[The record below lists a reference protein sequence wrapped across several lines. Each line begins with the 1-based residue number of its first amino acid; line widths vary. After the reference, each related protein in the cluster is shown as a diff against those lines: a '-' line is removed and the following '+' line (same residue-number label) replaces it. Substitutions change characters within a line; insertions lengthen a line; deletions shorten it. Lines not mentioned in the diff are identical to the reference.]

1 MRAHL
6 HTHFKRA
13 HTHKPHVNASQHS
26 DGNKHFLISSSLHYS
41 QLAACTVSIIL
52 LHSHT
57 LTHTH
62 TQTYITQ
69 PTRTHTQVHGTVN
82 QGMLNQ
88 CQNSI
93 NSPAPCDGGGSLYPT
108 PPPPHPPPVRPLFLL
123 FSPFPV
129 ISFSSAL
136 PHHFL
141 SSSSSSFHLADA
153 LKSQK
158 ALAIYY
164 TTTTLP
170 SPPHKPGT
178 KMLLVELKTTN
189 LLISQKNMTW
199 KRLQSTCCIFL
210 CLLPLSCFY
219 VLLLFNIW
227 FDVFFLMFL
236 AERIFFMPHYAFE
249 MFFILVQTCKWLK
262 VYIQNIV

>member
-26 DGNKHFLISSSLHYS
+26 DRNKHFLISSSLH
-41 QLAACTVSIIL
+41 QLVACTVSIIP

-57 LTHTH
+57 VTHTH

-69 PTRTHTQVHGTVN
+69 PTRTHAQVLGTVN

-108 PPPPHPPPVRPLFLL
+108 PPPPHPPSVRPLFLL

-158 ALAIYY
+158 ALAI
-164 TTTTLP
+164 
-170 SPPHKPGT
+170 
-178 KMLLVELKTTN
+178 
-189 LLISQKNMTW
+189 
-199 KRLQSTCCIFL
+199 
-210 CLLPLSCFY
+210 
-219 VLLLFNIW
+219 
-227 FDVFFLMFL
+227 
-236 AERIFFMPHYAFE
+236 
-249 MFFILVQTCKWLK
+249 
-262 VYIQNIV
+262 

>member
-41 QLAACTVSIIL
+41 QLAACTVSIIP

-57 LTHTH
+57 VTHTH

-69 PTRTHTQVHGTVN
+69 PTRTHAQVHGTVN

-108 PPPPHPPPVRPLFLL
+108 PPLPHPPPVRPLFLL

-164 TTTTLP
+164 TTTMVP

-189 LLISQKNMTW
+189 LLISQKIW
-199 KRLQSTCCIFL
+199 HEKDFSQHVAFFVFVAVIVLL
-210 CLLPLSCFY
+210 CLVIVQYLIWCFY
-219 VLLLFNIW
+219 
-227 FDVFFLMFL
+227 FLMFL
-236 AERIFFMPHYAFE
+236 AEMIFFYASLCFWNVFHPGSN
-249 MFFILVQTCKWLK
+249 M
-262 VYIQNIV
+262 

>member
-1 MRAHL
+1 M
-6 HTHFKRA
+6 
-13 HTHKPHVNASQHS
+13 
-26 DGNKHFLISSSLHYS
+26 YS
-41 QLAACTVSIIL
+41 KYNPLAFAY
-52 LHSHT
+52 SH
-57 LTHTH
+57 THTH

-69 PTRTHTQVHGTVN
+69 PTRTHAQVHGTVN

-164 TTTTLP
+164 TTSMVP

-199 KRLQSTCCIFL
+199 KRLQSTCCIF
-210 CLLPLSCFY
+210 CVCCRYRAFMSCY
-219 VLLLFNIW
+219 CSI
-227 FDVFFLMFL
+227 FDLMFL
-236 AERIFFMPHYAFE
+236 FFNVFSGEDFFMPHYAFE

>member
-41 QLAACTVSIIL
+41 QLAACTVSIIP

-57 LTHTH
+57 VTHTH

-69 PTRTHTQVHGTVN
+69 PTRTHAQVHGTVN

-108 PPPPHPPPVRPLFLL
+108 PPLPHPLL
-123 FSPFPV
+123 FVHS
-129 ISFSSAL
+129 SYFSL
-136 PHHFL
+136 HFL
-141 SSSSSSFHLADA
+141 SSPFPLPFPIISSPHPPLHF
-153 LKSQK
+153 
-158 ALAIYY
+158 
-164 TTTTLP
+164 TLP
-170 SPPHKPGT
+170 
-178 KMLLVELKTTN
+178 
-189 LLISQKNMTW
+189 
-199 KRLQSTCCIFL
+199 
-210 CLLPLSCFY
+210 
-219 VLLLFNIW
+219 
-227 FDVFFLMFL
+227 
-236 AERIFFMPHYAFE
+236 MP
-249 MFFILVQTCKWLK
+249 
-262 VYIQNIV
+262 